1 MSYAS
6 LEKKMNNLTIEQ
18 QESVFD
24 YINFLLYRNNVNKKK
39 VVHRTPGGL
48 KGSFYMADDFD
59 KTPECFDRLIIS
71 QSIIENLILITKDSN
86 IPYYPVKTVW

>member
-39 VVHRTPGGL
+39 VVHRTPRWSERLLLHGG
-48 KGSFYMADDFD
+48 
-59 KTPECFDRLIIS
+59 
-71 QSIIENLILITKDSN
+71 
-86 IPYYPVKTVW
+86 

>member
-39 VVHRTPGGL
+39 TVYRTPGGL
-48 KGSFYMADDFD
+48 KGSFYMSDDFD
-59 KTPECFDRLIIS
+59 KTPECFEGYI
-71 QSIIENLILITKDSN
+71 
-86 IPYYPVKTVW
+86 